1 MFFKRH
7 QSELNDL
14 QHTITEQNGLLEAI
28 NRSMAVI
35 EFDLDGVVLKAN
47 DNFLKTMGY
56 RAEQVIGQPHRLF
69 CTPEFGRS
77 AQYTEL
83 WSRLKNGQ
91 FQSGTFERINSQG
104 QPIWLEANYN
114 PIKDASGRV
123 VKVVKFAMNVTT
135 KVQQESEANAKLQ
148 AIDRAMAVIEF
159 DLDGGILTANQ
170 NFLTRMGYTLA
181 ELKGKHHRLFCRAEL
196 VNSSAYEDFWR
207 RLNQGELFQGQF
219 ERVDKRGQSIWLEA
233 NYNPVYDAAG
243 RLCKVV
249 KFATDVTA
257 RVEQHEHDARSASA
271 AYHISVE
278 TRKVAEQGTQVI
290 QQAASEMREIAD
302 DIAQSSTLIAQLG
315 ERSEQITAIV
325 NTIRAIAD
333 QTNLLALNAAI
344 EAARAGDQGRGFAVV
359 ADEVRNLAHRTQ
371 ESAEEIHKMITSLQ
385 VGSREAVTT
394 MNASQASS
402 EESVE
407 VANQAGLRLVS
418 VTQRIGEIDGMNQS
432 VAAATEEQTA
442 VVETLNVDV
451 NQINLLNQQSVAN
464 LNETLKDCDALSQQA
479 NRLKQLV
486 DSFKI

>member
-1 MFFKRH
+1 MFFNRQK
-7 QSELNDL
+7 SIIDDL
-14 QHTITEQNGLLEAI
+14 QRTLTEQSGLLDAI

-35 EFDLDGVVLKAN
+35 EFDLEGVVMRAN
-47 DNFLKTMGY
+47 DNFLKTMGFT
-56 RAEQVIGQPHRLF
+56 AEQAVGQPHRRF

-104 QPIWLEANYN
+104 QPIWLEASYN
-114 PIKDASGRV
+114 PIKDAAGRV
-123 VKVVKFAMNVTT
+123 VKVVKYAMDVTA

-159 DLDGGILTANQ
+159 DLEGNVLTANQ

-181 ELKGKHHRLFCRAEL
+181 ELKGKHHRLFCTAEL
-196 VNSSAYEDFWR
+196 VNSGAYQDFWR
-207 RLNQGELFQGQF
+207 RLNQGELFHGLF
-219 ERVDKRGQSIWLEA
+219 ERVDKRGQTVWLEA

-249 KFATDVTA
+249 KFASDVTA
-257 RVEQHEHDARSASA
+257 RVVQHEQDARSASA
-271 AYHISVE
+271 AYHISVA

-290 QQAASEMREIAD
+290 QQAASEMREIAE

-344 EAARAGDQGRGFAVV
+344 EAARAGEQGRGFAVV
-359 ADEVRNLAHRTQ
+359 ADEVRLLAGRT
-371 ESAEEIHKMITSLQ
+371 SGSTAEISNMIGLIQSET
-385 VGSREAVTT
+385 R
-394 MNASQASS
+394 QAIKSM
-402 EESVE
+402 EGTRGRAAEGVE
-407 VANQAGLRLVS
+407 LANQAGTVILQIRDGASEAVEAVS
-418 VTQRIGEIDGMNQS
+418 MF
-432 VAAATEEQTA
+432 
-442 VVETLNVDV
+442 
-451 NQINLLNQQSVAN
+451 AN
-464 LNETLKDCDALSQQA
+464 ERAPG
-479 NRLKQLV
+479 
-486 DSFKI
+486 

>member
-1 MFFKRH
+1 MFFNRH
-7 QSELNDL
+7 KAVVDDL
-14 QHTITEQNGLLEAI
+14 QRTLTEQAGLLDAI

-35 EFDLDGVVLKAN
+35 EFDLDGVVLRAN

-56 RAEQVIGQPHRLF
+56 TAEQAIGQPHRRF
-69 CTPEFGRS
+69 CTAEFGRS
-77 AQYTEL
+77 AQYTDL

-91 FQSGTFERINSQG
+91 FQSGTFERVDSKG
-104 QPIWLEANYN
+104 QPIWLEASYN

-123 VKVVKFAMNVTT
+123 VKVVKYAMDVTA

-159 DLDGGILTANQ
+159 NLDGSILTANQ

-181 ELKGKHHRLFCRAEL
+181 ELKGKHHRLFCTPEL

-219 ERVDKRGQSIWLEA
+219 ERVDKRGQIVWLEA

-249 KFATDVTA
+249 KFASDVTA
-257 RVEQHEHDARSASA
+257 RVEQHEQDARSASA
-271 AYHISVE
+271 AYHISVA

-290 QQAASEMREIAD
+290 QQAASEMREIAE

-344 EAARAGDQGRGFAVV
+344 EAARAGEQGRGFAVV
-359 ADEVRNLAHRTQ
+359 ADEVRQLAART
-371 ESAEEIHKMITSLQ
+371 SGSTAEISTMIGLIQSET
-385 VGSREAVTT
+385 R
-394 MNASQASS
+394 QAIKSM
-402 EESVE
+402 EGTRGRAAEGVE
-407 VANQAGLRLVS
+407 LANQAGTVILQIRDGASEAVDAVS
-418 VTQRIGEIDGMNQS
+418 MF
-432 VAAATEEQTA
+432 
-442 VVETLNVDV
+442 
-451 NQINLLNQQSVAN
+451 AN
-464 LNETLKDCDALSQQA
+464 E
-479 NRLKQLV
+479 RV
-486 DSFKI
+486 PG

>member
-1 MFFKRH
+1 MFFNRQK
-7 QSELNDL
+7 SIVDDL
-14 QHTITEQNGLLEAI
+14 QRTLTEQSGLLDAI

-35 EFDLDGVVLKAN
+35 EFDLEGVVMRAN

-56 RAEQVIGQPHRLF
+56 TAEQAIGQPHRRF

-104 QPIWLEANYN
+104 QPIWLEASYN

-123 VKVVKFAMNVTT
+123 VKVVKYAMDVTA

-159 DLDGGILTANQ
+159 DLEGNVLTANQ

-181 ELKGKHHRLFCRAEL
+181 ELKGKHHRLFCTSEL
-196 VNSSAYEDFWR
+196 VNSGAYQDFWR
-207 RLNQGELFQGQF
+207 RLNQGELFHGLF
-219 ERVDKRGQSIWLEA
+219 ERVDKRGQTVWLEA

-249 KFATDVTA
+249 KFASDVTA
-257 RVEQHEHDARSASA
+257 RVVQHEQDARSASA
-271 AYHISVE
+271 AYHISVA

-290 QQAASEMREIAD
+290 QQAASEMREIAE

-344 EAARAGDQGRGFAVV
+344 EAARAGEQGRGFAVV
-359 ADEVRNLAHRTQ
+359 ADEVRLLAGRT
-371 ESAEEIHKMITSLQ
+371 SGSTAEISNMIGLIQSET
-385 VGSREAVTT
+385 R
-394 MNASQASS
+394 QAIKSM
-402 EESVE
+402 EGTRGRAAEGVE
-407 VANQAGLRLVS
+407 LANQAGTVILQIRDGASEAVEAVS
-418 VTQRIGEIDGMNQS
+418 MF
-432 VAAATEEQTA
+432 
-442 VVETLNVDV
+442 
-451 NQINLLNQQSVAN
+451 AN
-464 LNETLKDCDALSQQA
+464 ERAPG
-479 NRLKQLV
+479 
-486 DSFKI
+486 

>member
-1 MFFKRH
+1 MFFNRH
-7 QSELNDL
+7 QSALNDL

-91 FQSGTFERINSQG
+91 FQSGTFERVDSKG

-159 DLDGGILTANQ
+159 NLDGSILTANQ

-181 ELKGKHHRLFCRAEL
+181 ELKGKHHRLFCRPEL

-219 ERVDKRGQSIWLEA
+219 ERVDKRGQTVWLEA
-233 NYNPVYDAAG
+233 NYNPVYDASG

-249 KFATDVTA
+249 KFATDVTT
-257 RVEQHEHDARSASA
+257 RVEQHEQDARSASA

-359 ADEVRNLAHRTQ
+359 ADEVRQLAART
-371 ESAEEIHKMITSLQ
+371 SGSTAEISNMIGLIQSETRQAIKSMEGTRGRAAQGVELADQAGSVILQ
-385 VGSREAVTT
+385 IRDGASEAV
-394 MNASQASS
+394 QAVSMF
-402 EESVE
+402 
-407 VANQAGLRLVS
+407 ANERAPG
-418 VTQRIGEIDGMNQS
+418 
-432 VAAATEEQTA
+432 
-442 VVETLNVDV
+442 
-451 NQINLLNQQSVAN
+451 
-464 LNETLKDCDALSQQA
+464 
-479 NRLKQLV
+479 
-486 DSFKI
+486 

>member
-1 MFFKRH
+1 MFFNRH
-7 QSELNDL
+7 KAVVDDL
-14 QHTITEQNGLLEAI
+14 QRTLTEQAGLLDAI

-35 EFDLDGVVLKAN
+35 EFDLDGVVLRAN

-56 RAEQVIGQPHRLF
+56 TAEQAIGQPHRRF

-77 AQYTEL
+77 AQYTDL

-91 FQSGTFERINSQG
+91 FQSGTFERVDGKG
-104 QPIWLEANYN
+104 QPIWLEASYN

-123 VKVVKFAMNVTT
+123 MKVVKYAMDVTA

-159 DLDGGILTANQ
+159 NLDGSILTANQ

-181 ELKGKHHRLFCRAEL
+181 ELKGKHHRLFCTPAL

-219 ERVDKRGQSIWLEA
+219 ERVDKRGQTVWLEA

-249 KFATDVTA
+249 KFASDVTA
-257 RVEQHEHDARSASA
+257 RVEQHEQDARSASA
-271 AYHISVE
+271 AYHISVA

-290 QQAASEMREIAD
+290 QQAASEMREIAE
-302 DIAQSSTLIAQLG
+302 DIAESSTLIAQLG

-344 EAARAGDQGRGFAVV
+344 EAARAGEQGRGFAVV
-359 ADEVRNLAHRTQ
+359 ADEVRQLAART
-371 ESAEEIHKMITSLQ
+371 SGSTAEISSMIGLIQNET
-385 VGSREAVTT
+385 R
-394 MNASQASS
+394 QAIKSM
-402 EESVE
+402 EGTRGRAAEGVE
-407 VANQAGLRLVS
+407 LANQAGTVILQIRDGASEAVDAVS
-418 VTQRIGEIDGMNQS
+418 MF
-432 VAAATEEQTA
+432 
-442 VVETLNVDV
+442 
-451 NQINLLNQQSVAN
+451 AN
-464 LNETLKDCDALSQQA
+464 E
-479 NRLKQLV
+479 RV
-486 DSFKI
+486 PG

>member
-7 QSELNDL
+7 QAELNDL

-359 ADEVRNLAHRTQ
+359 ADEVRQLAART
-371 ESAEEIHKMITSLQ
+371 SGSTAEISNMIGLIQSETRQAIKSMEGTRGRAAQGVELADQAGSVILQ
-385 VGSREAVTT
+385 IRDGASEAV
-394 MNASQASS
+394 QAVSMF
-402 EESVE
+402 
-407 VANQAGLRLVS
+407 ANERAPG
-418 VTQRIGEIDGMNQS
+418 
-432 VAAATEEQTA
+432 
-442 VVETLNVDV
+442 
-451 NQINLLNQQSVAN
+451 
-464 LNETLKDCDALSQQA
+464 
-479 NRLKQLV
+479 
-486 DSFKI
+486 

>member
-1 MFFKRH
+1 MFFNRH
-7 QSELNDL
+7 QSALNDL
-14 QHTITEQNGLLEAI
+14 QHTITQQNGLLEAI

-35 EFDLDGVVLKAN
+35 EFDLDGVVLSAN

-56 RAEQVIGQPHRLF
+56 RADQVIGQPHRHF

-91 FQSGTFERINSQG
+91 FQSGTFERVNSQG
-104 QPIWLEANYN
+104 QPIWLEASYN

-123 VKVVKFAMNVTT
+123 EKVVKYAMDVTT

-159 DLDGGILTANQ
+159 NLDGSILTANQ

-219 ERVDKRGQSIWLEA
+219 ERVDKRGQTVWMEA
-233 NYNPVYDAAG
+233 NYNPVYDASG

-257 RVEQHEHDARSASA
+257 RVEQHEQDARSASA

-359 ADEVRNLAHRTQ
+359 ADEVRQLAART
-371 ESAEEIHKMITSLQ
+371 SGSTAEISNMIGLIQSETRQAIKSMEGTRGRAAQGVELADQAGSVILQ
-385 VGSREAVTT
+385 IRDGASEAV
-394 MNASQASS
+394 QAVSMF
-402 EESVE
+402 
-407 VANQAGLRLVS
+407 ANERAPG
-418 VTQRIGEIDGMNQS
+418 
-432 VAAATEEQTA
+432 
-442 VVETLNVDV
+442 
-451 NQINLLNQQSVAN
+451 
-464 LNETLKDCDALSQQA
+464 
-479 NRLKQLV
+479 
-486 DSFKI
+486 

>member
-1 MFFKRH
+1 MFFNRH
-7 QSELNDL
+7 QSALNDL

-91 FQSGTFERINSQG
+91 FQSGTFERVDSKG

-159 DLDGGILTANQ
+159 NLDGSILTANQ

-181 ELKGKHHRLFCRAEL
+181 ELKGKHHRLFCRPEL

-219 ERVDKRGQSIWLEA
+219 ERVDKRGQTVWLEA
-233 NYNPVYDAAG
+233 NYNPVYDASG

-249 KFATDVTA
+249 KFATDVTT
-257 RVEQHEHDARSASA
+257 RVEQHEQDARSASA

-359 ADEVRNLAHRTQ
+359 ADEVRQLAART
-371 ESAEEIHKMITSLQ
+371 SGSTAEISSMIGLIQSETRQAIKSMEGTRGRAAQGVELADQAGSVILQ
-385 VGSREAVTT
+385 IRDGASEAV
-394 MNASQASS
+394 QAVSMF
-402 EESVE
+402 
-407 VANQAGLRLVS
+407 ANERAPG
-418 VTQRIGEIDGMNQS
+418 
-432 VAAATEEQTA
+432 
-442 VVETLNVDV
+442 
-451 NQINLLNQQSVAN
+451 
-464 LNETLKDCDALSQQA
+464 
-479 NRLKQLV
+479 
-486 DSFKI
+486 

>member
-7 QSELNDL
+7 QAELNDL

-35 EFDLDGVVLKAN
+35 EFDLEGVVLKAN

-83 WSRLKNGQ
+83 WSRLKDGQ

-104 QPIWLEANYN
+104 QPVWLEANYN

-359 ADEVRNLAHRTQ
+359 ADEVRQLAART
-371 ESAEEIHKMITSLQ
+371 SGSTAEISNMIGLIQSETRQAIKSMEGTRGRAAQGVELADQAGSVILQ
-385 VGSREAVTT
+385 IRDGASEAV
-394 MNASQASS
+394 QAVSMF
-402 EESVE
+402 
-407 VANQAGLRLVS
+407 ANERAPG
-418 VTQRIGEIDGMNQS
+418 
-432 VAAATEEQTA
+432 
-442 VVETLNVDV
+442 
-451 NQINLLNQQSVAN
+451 
-464 LNETLKDCDALSQQA
+464 
-479 NRLKQLV
+479 
-486 DSFKI
+486 

>member
-1 MFFKRH
+1 MFFNRH
-7 QSELNDL
+7 KSVIDDL
-14 QHTITEQNGLLEAI
+14 QRTLTEQAGLLDAI

-35 EFDLDGVVLKAN
+35 EFDLDGVVLRAN

-56 RAEQVIGQPHRLF
+56 TAEQAIGQPHRRF

-77 AQYTEL
+77 AQYTDL
-83 WSRLKNGQ
+83 WSRLKNGE
-91 FQSGTFERINSQG
+91 FKSGTFERVDGKG
-104 QPIWLEANYN
+104 QPIWLEASYN

-123 VKVVKFAMNVTT
+123 VKVVKYAMDVTA

-159 DLDGGILTANQ
+159 NLDGSILTANQ

-181 ELKGKHHRLFCRAEL
+181 ELKGKHHRLFCTPAL

-219 ERVDKRGQSIWLEA
+219 ERVDKRGQTVWLEA

-249 KFATDVTA
+249 KFASDVTA
-257 RVEQHEHDARSASA
+257 RVEQHEQDARSASA
-271 AYHISVE
+271 AYHISVA

-290 QQAASEMREIAD
+290 QQAASEMREIAE

-344 EAARAGDQGRGFAVV
+344 EAARAGEQGRGFAVV
-359 ADEVRNLAHRTQ
+359 ADEVRQLAART
-371 ESAEEIHKMITSLQ
+371 SGSTAEISSMIGLIQNET
-385 VGSREAVTT
+385 R
-394 MNASQASS
+394 QAIKSM
-402 EESVE
+402 EGTRGRAAEGVE
-407 VANQAGLRLVS
+407 LANQAGTVILQIRDGASEAVDAVS
-418 VTQRIGEIDGMNQS
+418 MF
-432 VAAATEEQTA
+432 
-442 VVETLNVDV
+442 
-451 NQINLLNQQSVAN
+451 AN
-464 LNETLKDCDALSQQA
+464 ERAPG
-479 NRLKQLV
+479 
-486 DSFKI
+486 

>member
-35 EFDLDGVVLKAN
+35 EFDLEGVVLKAN

-104 QPIWLEANYN
+104 QPVWLEANYN

-123 VKVVKFAMNVTT
+123 VKVVKFAMDVTT

-159 DLDGGILTANQ
+159 NLDGSILTANQ
-170 NFLTRMGYTLA
+170 NFLTRMGYALA

-219 ERVDKRGQSIWLEA
+219 ERVDKRGQSVWLEA

-359 ADEVRNLAHRTQ
+359 ADEVRQLAART
-371 ESAEEIHKMITSLQ
+371 SGSTAEISNMIGLIQSETRQAIKSMEGTRGRAAQGVELADQAGSVILQ
-385 VGSREAVTT
+385 IRDGASEAV
-394 MNASQASS
+394 QAVSMF
-402 EESVE
+402 
-407 VANQAGLRLVS
+407 ANERAPG
-418 VTQRIGEIDGMNQS
+418 
-432 VAAATEEQTA
+432 
-442 VVETLNVDV
+442 
-451 NQINLLNQQSVAN
+451 
-464 LNETLKDCDALSQQA
+464 
-479 NRLKQLV
+479 
-486 DSFKI
+486 

>member
-7 QSELNDL
+7 QSALNDL
-14 QHTITEQNGLLEAI
+14 QHTITEQKGLLEAI
-28 NRSMAVI
+28 DRSMAVI
-35 EFDLDGVVLKAN
+35 EFDLDGVVLTAN
-47 DNFLKTMGY
+47 DNFLKTTGY
-56 RAEQVIGQPHRLF
+56 RADQVIGQPHRLF

-91 FQSGTFERINSQG
+91 FQSGTFERVNSQG

-123 VKVVKFAMNVTT
+123 VKVVKYAMDVTT

-181 ELKGKHHRLFCRAEL
+181 ELKGKHHRLFCRADL

-219 ERVDKRGQSIWLEA
+219 ERVDKRGQTVWLEA
-233 NYNPVYDAAG
+233 NYNPVYDASG

-257 RVEQHEHDARSASA
+257 RVEQHEQDARSASA

-359 ADEVRNLAHRTQ
+359 ADEVRQLAART
-371 ESAEEIHKMITSLQ
+371 SGSTAEISNMIGLIQSETRQAIKSMEGTRGRAAQGVELADQAGSVILQ
-385 VGSREAVTT
+385 IRDGASEAV
-394 MNASQASS
+394 QAVSMF
-402 EESVE
+402 
-407 VANQAGLRLVS
+407 ANERAPG
-418 VTQRIGEIDGMNQS
+418 
-432 VAAATEEQTA
+432 
-442 VVETLNVDV
+442 
-451 NQINLLNQQSVAN
+451 
-464 LNETLKDCDALSQQA
+464 
-479 NRLKQLV
+479 
-486 DSFKI
+486 